1 MRSEA
6 SRVVIHVLRHEG
18 GWAAEFE
25 GELFAYSLDKEI
37 SRAGALRRARTLFD
51 AGRACQVT
59 VQGET
64 AFLRG

>member
-1 MRSEA
+1 MRLEPG
-6 SRVVIHVLRHEG
+6 RVIIHVLRHEG

-25 GELFAYSLDKEI
+25 GERFAYSLDKEI
-37 SRAGALRRARTLFD
+37 ARAGALRRARSLFD

-59 VQGET
+59 VQGEA